1 MSGFFEFDGATA
13 FTAGAIG
20 EPGQRVFFIQVRADS
35 RRVTLKCEKQQVATI
50 SQYLRQLLA
59 DAPDAHDRPLENTM
73 QVATPIE
80 VEFVLG
86 TVGLAYDQ
94 RNDRLV
100 LQLDEISPTD
110 ENGEPDPDFE
120 PGRVRAFITRGQA
133 AAFCEHA
140 DDVVASGRPLC
151 VFCARPINIDG
162 HMCPRMN

>member
-1 MSGFFEFDGATA
+1 MSSFYDFEFATA
-13 FTAGAIG
+13 FTTGTIG
-20 EPGQRVFFIQVRADS
+20 EPGQRVFLIQVRVDS
-35 RRVTLKCEKQQVATI
+35 QRVTLKCEKQQVAAI

-59 DAPDAHDRPLENTM
+59 DAPDAEDRPIENSM
-73 QVATPIE
+73 QVATPID

-100 LQLDEISPTD
+100 LQLDEITPTD

-120 PGRVRAFITRGQA
+120 PGRVRTFITRGQA